1 MRKPTLATIFLVVF
15 IDLIGFGIVLPLLQ
29 FWGRDLGA
37 SGFKVGLII
46 ASFSIMQFLFAPF
59 WGRLSD
65 RFGRRPIL
73 LISLLGSTLS
83 YVLFANSHSWIE
95 LLISRCFAGFCGANI
110 AVAQAYIADIT
121 PPEKRSKGMG
131 MIGMAFGLGFI
142 LGPVIGGITVG
153 QTHAYGAA
161 GWIAS
166 GLCGINFLMAIF
178 LLPESLKTKG
188 TSKEWSRFNRGVSG
202 KRYSKW
208 VWCLFGVTFCSNLAF
223 TIWETTFGMW
233 LKQNVHYQFTG
244 QQFSY
249 LLACVGLVSAFVQG
263 GVIGKLVKAFGEE
276 KLLCWSNGLMIA
288 TNFLIPFCT
297 SLGWL
302 VFVLVGLALGNG
314 ICRPTLY
321 GSVSLSFSSEEQ
333 GTILGGLQSISS
345 LARIVGPLL
354 GGWLIDLNLNAPF
367 WLSAASLVVAG
378 ILLLQGRA
386 MKVQTKPA

>member
-37 SGFKVGLII
+37 SGFRVGLVI

-83 YVLFANSHSWIE
+83 YVLFANSHTWVG
-95 LLISRCFAGFCGANI
+95 LLISRSFAGFCGANI

-121 PPEKRSKGMG
+121 PPDKRSKGMG

-142 LGPVIGGITVG
+142 LGPVIGGIAVG
-153 QTHAYGAA
+153 QNHTYSLA

-166 GLCGINFLMAIF
+166 ALCGINFLMAIF

-188 TSKEWSRFNRGVSG
+188 KHKDWSRFNARFSG
-202 KRYSKW
+202 KRYSSW
-208 VWCLFGVTFCSNLAF
+208 VWCLLGVAFCSNLAF

-233 LKQNVHYQFTG
+233 LKQNPNYQFTG

-249 LLACVGLVSAFVQG
+249 LLACVGLVSALVQG
-263 GVIGKLVKAFGEE
+263 GIIGRLVKAFGEE
-276 KLLCWSNGLMIA
+276 KLLRWSNGLMIT

-321 GSVSLSFSSEEQ
+321 GSISLSFNAEEQ
-333 GTILGGLQSISS
+333 GTILGALQSISS

-354 GGWLIDLNLNAPF
+354 GGLLIDFNLNAPF
-367 WLSAASLVVAG
+367 WLSAGSLVIAG
-378 ILLLQGRA
+378 ILLLQIRPSEVPVKA
-386 MKVQTKPA
+386 I